1 MPASFDRRVDIAR
14 TLSLGVAAAQLAN
27 LAACPVHRQ
36 RLLRSR
42 TGRRFSIVTPT
53 AVVFSEAE
61 KTGQEGRAT
70 SVDPLGEA
78 LPAERNYRS
87 LRQRRKSLETN
98 GF

>member
-1 MPASFDRRVDIAR
+1 MPTVE
-14 TLSLGVAAAQLAN
+14 LGGAV
-27 LAACPVHRQ
+27 CPVT
-36 RLLRSR
+36 L
-42 TGRRFSIVTPT
+42 T

-61 KTGQEGRAT
+61 KTGQEGKAT

-78 LPAERNYRS
+78 LPVEIDHCS